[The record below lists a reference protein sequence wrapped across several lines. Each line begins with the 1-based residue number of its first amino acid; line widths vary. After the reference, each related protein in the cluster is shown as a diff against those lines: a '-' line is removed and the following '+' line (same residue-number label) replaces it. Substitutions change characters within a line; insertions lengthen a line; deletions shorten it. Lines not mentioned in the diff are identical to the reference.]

1 MAAEQ
6 PCSQKA
12 GVPTGLPQKSM
23 SRIRR
28 WLLKWLSMLQLE
40 FCRLTAGVPQVEVSG
55 EDEARLAGS
64 EPRAQLYSL
73 M

>member
-1 MAAEQ
+1 
-6 PCSQKA
+6 
-12 GVPTGLPQKSM
+12 M